1 MAKFP
6 EPPAAAELARIS
18 PERKILPRGA
28 TLWRLYFR
36 GGRHPTFWN
45 TFRAYGPTSGRF
57 DPQVPPPSS
66 QTRTVLYAAER
77 GPTCLAEVFQ
87 DTRVID
93 RAARDP
99 WLAAFSLEQSL
110 DLLDLTGSWPT
121 RAGASQAISSGP
133 RPRAQRWSRAIYE
146 AYPSCQ
152 GIYYRSSMDGGS
164 PCMALYDRA
173 SAALPSSPVFHRPL
187 TDPALLPALKG
198 VARETGYGLV

>member
-1 MAKFP
+1 M
-6 EPPAAAELARIS
+6 
-18 PERKILPRGA
+18 

-45 TFRAYGPTSGRF
+45 TFRAYVPTSGRF
-57 DPQVPPPSS
+57 DPQVPPPSV
-66 QTRTVLYAAER
+66 QARMILYAAER

-93 RAARDP
+93 RTARDP
-99 WLAAFSLEQSL
+99 WLAAFSLDQPL
-110 DLLDLTGSWPT
+110 DLLDLTGPWPT

-146 AYPSCQ
+146 AYPACR
-152 GIYYRSSMDGGS
+152 GICYRSSMYGGS
-164 PCMALYDRA
+164 PCVALYDRA
-173 SAALPSSPVFHRPL
+173 SAALPARPVFHRPL
-187 TDPALLPALKG
+187 IDPALLTALKR